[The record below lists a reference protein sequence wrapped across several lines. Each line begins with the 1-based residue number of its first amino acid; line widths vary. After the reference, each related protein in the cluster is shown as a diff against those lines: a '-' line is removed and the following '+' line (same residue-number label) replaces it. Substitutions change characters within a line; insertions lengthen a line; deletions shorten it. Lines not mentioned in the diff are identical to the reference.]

1 MIFQYIIVG
10 ILVYWIL
17 KIFVKLFG
25 SGKSN
30 VEVKGKSQKE
40 PLDLKDQEVED
51 IDFKEIKE

>member
-1 MIFQYIIVG
+1 MLQYIIVG

-17 KIFVKLFG
+17 KIFVKLFS
-25 SGKSN
+25 SGKPN
-30 VEVKGKSQKE
+30 VEVKGQSQKE

>member
-1 MIFQYIIVG
+1 MLQYIIMG
-10 ILVYWIL
+10 MLVYWVL
-17 KIFVKLFG
+17 KTVVKLFS

-30 VEVKGKSQKE
+30 VEVKGQSQKE

>member
-1 MIFQYIIVG
+1 MILQYIVVG
-10 ILVYWIL
+10 ILVYWVL
-17 KIFVKLFG
+17 KIFVKLFS

-30 VEVKGKSQKE
+30 IEVKGQSQNE